1 MSILSTNKKLIRIGD
16 DYSAG
21 SGIDITDRVISVT
34 SFGPEYSAG
43 PNIDIQDYVIS
54 GRDWSE
60 EINAISA
67 NANSAFNEWV
77 SNDYTTDQTNITN
90 KFTFVSGEI
99 DNKLDKSESAKY
111 YPMEGNPSGF
121 LTQHQDLTYLSGK
134 VDEKLDTTAFS
145 TVSGDFLTS
154 IPDEYATKDFVSSS
168 ISSKL
173 DISSFSS
180 VSGDFVTNNYIQN
193 NYYSKTDTSS
203 KEELADAFNNV
214 NVPSSVLDLSGFE
227 YNSQNLISGY
237 GGSAFAGQGGG
248 AEYTGIA
255 PIVVNNE
262 TDTIGLDTFILS
274 GGENVDLVEDYE
286 NNIVRIDIDLSGMS
300 FDDYYK
306 KTETSS
312 KDEITNALG
321 GLSNDYYPLT
331 GNPSGFLTE
340 HQSLTNY
347 YTKNETSSR
356 DELNTA
362 IQYVSANA
370 GKTYTGVSPI
380 VVNNTTNE
388 ISADAWV
395 LSGGDGISLVDDNI
409 NNITRID
416 VTAQGGDPEVQGLV
430 RSNSSTW
437 DSVTNKL
444 DTTAF
449 STVSGTFLTTA
460 FGISESAHWEEA
472 TNAYEQNSGAYLTS
486 HQDLSD
492 YAKSSALNDYQT
504 IAGMTAYQPAG
515 SYATTNE
522 LEQVSADITATIPS
536 TAGLASE
543 SYVQTNSAVLTAM
556 IDGKQDTLTF
566 GYDEQDR
573 ISAINSSALA
583 GGGSVPEDVMVE
595 PNLEYNAVNEIS
607 GYNGSAIAQYGA
619 EKQWLVHDDTLVHAA
634 NSAQYALGCNI
645 SALQRLMGIDE
656 TLLYSATGPNVTTFT
671 LNESPMNF
679 NEIKVY
685 TRGSN
690 WGVSDAN
697 RGGNNYFFPI
707 EQFSLNRIGML
718 GQFMGG
724 TSTSNQFFAGAYYSG
739 TSSTTWT
746 KYLGYVKN
754 INTTANADWPN
765 SAHMFIYKIIGVGR
779 NN

>member
-34 SFGPEYSAG
+34 SVYSAG

-60 EINAISA
+60 EINAVSA

-99 DNKLDKSESAKY
+99 DNKLDKADSAMF

-154 IPDEYATKDFVSSS
+154 IPDEYATKDFVSNS
-168 ISSKL
+168 ITGKL

-180 VSGDFVTNNYIQN
+180 ISGDFVTNDYIQN
-193 NYYSKTDTSS
+193 NYYTKTDTSS

-227 YNSQNLISGY
+227 YNEQNLISGY

-255 PIVVNNE
+255 PIVVDNE
-262 TDTIGLDTFILS
+262 NDTIGLDTFILS
-274 GGENVDLVEDYE
+274 GGQNVDLVEDYE

-312 KDEITNALG
+312 KEEITNALG
-321 GLSNDYYPLT
+321 GLSNVYYPLT
-331 GNPSGFLTE
+331 GNPSGFLTQ

-395 LSGGDGISLVDDNI
+395 LSGGTGISLVDDNI

-430 RSNSSTW
+430 RSNSATW
-437 DSVTNKL
+437 NSVTNKL

-449 STVSGTFLTTA
+449 STVSGDFLVASSLNGYATETFVQDTSANITA
-460 FGISESAHWEEA
+460 LIPDTSNFI
-472 TNAYEQNSGAYLTS
+472 TNA
-486 HQDLSD
+486 
-492 YAKSSALNDYQT
+492 SAESTYQT
-504 IAGMTAYQPAG
+504 IEGMTAYQPAG

-543 SYVQTNSAVLTAM
+543 SYVQTNSAVLTGM

-573 ISAINSSALA
+573 INSINSSALA
-583 GGGSVPEDVMVE
+583 GGGDVPEDVMVE
-595 PNLEYNAVNEIS
+595 TNLEYNAVNEIS

-634 NSAQYALGCNI
+634 NSAQYALGVNL
-645 SALQRLMGIDE
+645 SAVAQLLGVDE
-656 TLLYSATGPNVTTFT
+656 TVLWSGSGITTAFALSEAATGFNKIRYEWKWNNSVGNATINSVFDPDTQIFNLFAMNSINTNKYYTIGNFT
-671 LNESPMNF
+671 
-679 NEIKVY
+679 Y
-685 TRGSN
+685 DT
-690 WGVSDAN
+690 
-697 RGGNNYFFPI
+697 
-707 EQFSLNRIGML
+707 
-718 GQFMGG
+718 
-724 TSTSNQFFAGAYYSG
+724 AY
-739 TSSTTWT
+739 
-746 KYLGYVKN
+746 KN
-754 INTTANADWPN
+754 ITYVSGWQGANSVPNTATNVER
-765 SAHMFIYKIIGVGR
+765 FISIRKIVGIGR
-779 NN
+779 KQ

>member
-60 EINAISA
+60 EINAVSA
-67 NANSAFNEWV
+67 KANSAFNEWV
-77 SNDYTTDQTNITN
+77 SNDYSTDQTNITN

-99 DNKLDKSESAKY
+99 DNKLDKADSAKF

-154 IPDEYATKDFVSSS
+154 IPDEYATKDFVSNS
-168 ISSKL
+168 ITGKL

-180 VSGDFVTNNYIQN
+180 VSGDFITNDYIQN

-203 KEELADAFNNV
+203 KEELTNAFNNV

-227 YNSQNLISGY
+227 YNEQNLISGY
-237 GGSAFAGQGGG
+237 GGSAFAGQGG

-255 PIVVNNE
+255 PIVVDNE
-262 TDTIGLDTFILS
+262 NDTIGLDTFILS
-274 GGENVDLVEDYE
+274 GGQNVDLVEDYE

-312 KDEITNALG
+312 KEEITNALG
-321 GLSNDYYPLT
+321 DLSTAYYPLT
-331 GNPSGFLTE
+331 GNPSGFLTQ

-388 ISADAWV
+388 ISADAWI
-395 LSGGDGISLVDDNI
+395 LSGGTGISLVDDNI

-416 VTAQGGDPEVQGLV
+416 VTAQGGDPEVQNLV

-437 DSVTNKL
+437 DSVSNKL

-449 STVSGTFLTTA
+449 SEVSGSFLT
-460 FGISESAHWEEA
+460 AHQSLDGYATETLVEE
-472 TNAYEQNSGAYLTS
+472 TSGAITS
-486 HQDLSD
+486 LIPTNYYPDTNPSGFISGVDLS
-492 YAKSSALNDYQT
+492 
-504 IAGMTAYQPAG
+504 P
-515 SYATTNE
+515 YATTNE

-556 IDGKQDTLTF
+556 IAEKQDTLTF

-573 ISAINSSALA
+573 INSINSSALA
-583 GGGSVPEDVMVE
+583 GGGDVPEDVMVE
-595 PNLEYNAVNEIS
+595 SAIGYNAVGEIS
-607 GYNGSAIAQYGA
+607 GYGSSAIAQYGA
-619 EKQWLVHDDTLVHAA
+619 EKQWLVHDDTIVHVS
-634 NSAQYALGCNI
+634 NSAQYAFGCNI

-656 TLLYSATGPNVTTFT
+656 TVLWSGSQTLNNEITLSESRHNFNSLKMWYSPSNNEGGNVGVMEIPMMGANTGTQFNLESNVAFSTGTAAGFHIHWTYYVSASDTKMKVLNAFWWGKQNAGGIDGATGT
-671 LNESPMNF
+671 
-679 NEIKVY
+679 
-685 TRGSN
+685 
-690 WGVSDAN
+690 WG
-697 RGGNNYFFPI
+697 
-707 EQFSLNRIGML
+707 Q
-718 GQFMGG
+718 G
-724 TSTSNQFFAGAYYSG
+724 TNQQCPR
-739 TSSTTWT
+739 
-746 KYLGYVKN
+746 V
-754 INTTANADWPN
+754 
-765 SAHMFIYKIIGVGR
+765 YKIIGIGR
-779 NN
+779 KQ

>member
-1 MSILSTNKKLIRIGD
+1 MSILIRIGD

-43 PNIDIQDYVIS
+43 ANIDIQDYVIS

-60 EINAISA
+60 EINAVSA

-77 SNDYTTDQTNITN
+77 SNDYSTDQTNITN

-99 DNKLDKSESAKY
+99 DNKLDKADSAKF

-145 TVSGDFLTS
+145 TVSGDFLTA
-154 IPDEYATKDFVSSS
+154 IPDEYATKDFVSNS
-168 ISSKL
+168 ITGKL

-180 VSGDFVTNNYIQN
+180 VSGDFVTNDYIQN

-203 KEELADAFNNV
+203 KEELTNAFNNV

-227 YNSQNLISGY
+227 YNEQNLISGY

-255 PIVVNNE
+255 PIVVDNE
-262 TDTIGLDTFILS
+262 NDTIGLDTFILS
-274 GGENVDLVEDYE
+274 GGQNVDLVEDYE

-312 KDEITNALG
+312 KEEITNALG
-321 GLSNDYYPLT
+321 DLSNVYYPLT
-331 GNPSGFLTE
+331 GNPSGFLTQ

-395 LSGGDGISLVDDNI
+395 LSGGNGISLVDDNI

-416 VTAQGGDPEVQGLV
+416 VTAQGGDPEVQNLV

-437 DSVTNKL
+437 NSVTNKL

-449 STVSGTFLTTA
+449 SDVSSTFLT
-460 FGISESAHWEEA
+460 AHQSLDGYATETLVEE
-472 TNAYEQNSGAYLTS
+472 TSGAITSLIPTNYYPDTNPSGFISGVDLT
-486 HQDLSD
+486 
-492 YAKSSALNDYQT
+492 
-504 IAGMTAYQPAG
+504 P
-515 SYATTNE
+515 YATTNE

-556 IDGKQDTLTF
+556 IAEKQDTLTF

-573 ISAINSSALA
+573 ISAINNSAVA
-583 GGGSVPEDVMVE
+583 GGGDVPTGTMNVSG
-595 PNLEYNAVNEIS
+595 LEYNAVNEIS
-607 GYNGSAIAQYGA
+607 AYNGSAIAQYGA
-619 EKQWLVHDDTLVHAA
+619 EKQWLVHDDTIVSIS
-634 NSAQYALGCNI
+634 NSAQYAFGVAIDNV
-645 SALQRLMGIDE
+645 ARLMGVDE
-656 TLLYSATGPNVTTFT
+656 TLLWSGDDLRKYTNIELSGSPSAYNK
-671 LNESPMNF
+671 
-679 NEIKVY
+679 IKVIYGSNITQSSTGNKLFGSLEYY
-685 TRGSN
+685 TTDCPILILNGVLRGS
-690 WGVSDAN
+690 
-697 RGGNNYFFPI
+697 
-707 EQFSLNRIGML
+707 
-718 GQFMGG
+718 
-724 TSTSNQFFAGAYYSG
+724 STSRYVAED
-739 TSSTTWT
+739 TWT
-746 KYLGYVKN
+746 G
-754 INTTANADWPN
+754 INTTVWEWTDGALWQFGSTAVQTANNKWCNP
-765 SAHMFIYKIIGVGR
+765 YRIIGIGR
-779 NN
+779 KQ

>member
-60 EINAISA
+60 EINAVSA

-121 LTQHQDLTYLSGK
+121 LIQHQDLTYLSGK

-145 TVSGDFLTS
+145 SVSGDFLTS
-154 IPDEYATKDFVSSS
+154 IPDEYATKDFVSNS
-168 ISSKL
+168 ITGKL

-180 VSGDFVTNNYIQN
+180 VSGDFVTNDYIQN
-193 NYYSKTDTSS
+193 NYYTKTDTSS
-203 KEELADAFNNV
+203 KEELTNAFNNV

-227 YNSQNLISGY
+227 YNEQNLISGY
-237 GGSAFAGQGGG
+237 GGSAFAGQGG

-255 PIVVNNE
+255 PIVVDNE
-262 TDTIGLDTFILS
+262 NDTIGLDTFILS
-274 GGENVDLVEDYE
+274 GGQNVDLVEDYE

-312 KDEITNALG
+312 KEEITNALG
-321 GLSNDYYPLT
+321 GLSNVYYPLT
-331 GNPSGFLTE
+331 GNPSGFLTQ

-370 GKTYTGVSPI
+370 GKTYTGVLPI

-395 LSGGDGISLVDDNI
+395 LSGGTGISLVDDNI

-449 STVSGTFLTTA
+449 STVSGTFLTAVDLSPYAT
-460 FGISESAHWEEA
+460 ETLVEE
-472 TNAYEQNSGAYLTS
+472 TSGAITS
-486 HQDLSD
+486 LIPTDYYPDTNPSGFISGVDLSD
-492 YAKSSALNDYQT
+492 YATTADLAL
-504 IAGMTAYQPAG
+504 
-515 SYATTNE
+515 
-522 LEQVSADITATIPS
+522 
-536 TAGLASE
+536 
-543 SYVQTNSAVLTAM
+543 
-556 IDGKQDTLTF
+556 KQDTLTF
-566 GYDEQDR
+566 DYDEQDR
-573 ISAINSSALA
+573 ISAINNSAIAAGDEFPVSADEAIQYVQTNSANIDDTVTSYQTNSSTY
-583 GGGSVPEDVMVE
+583 MVE

-619 EKQWLVHDDTLVHAA
+619 EKQWLQHDDTLVHAA
-634 NSAQYALGCNI
+634 NSAQYALGVNL
-645 SALQRLMGIDE
+645 SAVAQLLGVDE
-656 TLLYSATGPNVTTFT
+656 TVLFESTSGGVLSGSFT
-671 LNESPMNF
+671 ENLTNF
-679 NEIKVY
+679 NYIEFFC
-685 TRGSN
+685 
-690 WGVSDAN
+690 N
-697 RGGNNYFFPI
+697 R
-707 EQFSLNRIGML
+707 
-718 GQFMGG
+718 
-724 TSTSNQFFAGAYYSG
+724 
-739 TSSTTWT
+739 
-746 KYLGYVKN
+746 V
-754 INTTANADWPN
+754 NTTANSNLAGSLKIAMVGEGVPSEIMLQAGLHTDPSAMFAPREFFDLTN
-765 SAHMFIYKIIGVGR
+765 SGFAWQAGYNPTINRIGTSGTNIITLNFKNFGITKVIGIGR
-779 NN
+779 KEV

>member
-16 DYSAG
+16 EYSAG

-60 EINAISA
+60 EINAVSA
-67 NANSAFNEWV
+67 NANSAFNEWL

-145 TVSGDFLTS
+145 TVSGDFLTA
-154 IPDEYATKDFVSSS
+154 IPDEYATKDFVSNS

-180 VSGDFVTNNYIQN
+180 ISGDFVTNDYIQN

-203 KEELADAFNNV
+203 KEELTNAFNNV

-227 YNSQNLISGY
+227 YNAQNLISGY

-255 PIVVNNE
+255 PIVVDNE
-262 TDTIGLDTFILS
+262 NDTIGLDTFILS
-274 GGENVDLVEDYE
+274 GGQNVDLVEDYE

-312 KDEITNALG
+312 TEEINNALG
-321 GLSNDYYPLT
+321 GLSNVYYPLT
-331 GNPSGFLTE
+331 GNPSGFLTS

-395 LSGGDGISLVDDNI
+395 LSGGTGISLVDDNI

-416 VTAQGGDPEVQGLV
+416 VTAGGGTGGDPEVNAYVTNNSATLNGTTDLVQNSSGLWNDV
-430 RSNSSTW
+430 AVYQSNSANYLTAHQDISY
-437 DSVTNKL
+437 KL
-444 DTTAF
+444 DESAF
-449 STVSGTFLTTA
+449 ADVSGTFLTA
-460 FGISESAHWEEA
+460 
-472 TNAYEQNSGAYLTS
+472 

-492 YAKSSALNDYQT
+492 YYTTADANTLSSMLSGAIDYVS
-504 IAGMTAYQPAG
+504 ANVGDEFP
-515 SYATTNE
+515 
-522 LEQVSADITATIPS
+522 VSADEAIQYVQSNSANIDDTVT
-536 TAGLASE
+536 
-543 SYVQTNSAVLTAM
+543 SYQTNSGTFLTAQQEVSH
-556 IDGKQDTLTF
+556 D
-566 GYDEQDR
+566 
-573 ISAINSSALA
+573 NSL
-583 GGGSVPEDVMVE
+583 
-595 PNLEYNAVNEIS
+595 S
-607 GYNGSAIAQYGA
+607 GTGM
-619 EKQWLVHDDTLVHAA
+619 A
-634 NSAQYALGCNI
+634 NSPLGVM
-645 SALQRLMGIDE
+645 L
-656 TLLYSATGPNVTTFT
+656 SATN
-671 LNESPMNF
+671 
-679 NEIKVY
+679 
-685 TRGSN
+685 
-690 WGVSDAN
+690 DAN
-697 RGGNNYFFPI
+697 VNNI
-707 EQFSLNRIGML
+707 VVTASLP
-718 GQFMGG
+718 
-724 TSTSNQFFAGAYYSG
+724 STPDAN
-739 TSSTTWT
+739 TL
-746 KYLGYVKN
+746 YL
-754 INTTANADWPN
+754 IQE
-765 SAHMFIYKIIGVGR
+765 
-779 NN
+779 

>member
-60 EINAISA
+60 EINAVSA

-111 YPMEGNPSGF
+111 YPMVGNPSGF

-145 TVSGDFLTS
+145 TVSGDFLTA
-154 IPDEYATKDFVSSS
+154 IPDEYATKDFVSNS
-168 ISSKL
+168 ITGKL

-180 VSGDFVTNNYIQN
+180 LSGDFVTNDYIQN

-203 KEELADAFNNV
+203 KEELTNAFNNV

-227 YNSQNLISGY
+227 YNAQNLISGY
-237 GGSAFAGQGGG
+237 GGSAFAGQGG

-255 PIVVNNE
+255 PIVVDNE
-262 TDTIGLDTFILS
+262 NDTIGLDTFILS
-274 GGENVDLVEDYE
+274 GGQNVDLVEDYD

-312 KDEITNALG
+312 KEEITNALG

-331 GNPSGFLTE
+331 GNPSGFLTQ

-370 GKTYTGVSPI
+370 GKTYTGVLPI

-395 LSGGDGISLVDDNI
+395 LSGGTGISLVDDNI

-416 VTAQGGDPEVQGLV
+416 VTAQGGDPEVQNLV

-437 DSVTNKL
+437 DSVSDKL

-449 STVSGTFLTTA
+449 SNVSGTFLT
-460 FGISESAHWEEA
+460 AHQSLDGYATETLVEE
-472 TNAYEQNSGAYLTS
+472 TSGAITS
-486 HQDLSD
+486 LIPTDYYPDTNPSGFISGVDLSD
-492 YAKSSALNDYQT
+492 YATTADLAL
-504 IAGMTAYQPAG
+504 
-515 SYATTNE
+515 
-522 LEQVSADITATIPS
+522 
-536 TAGLASE
+536 
-543 SYVQTNSAVLTAM
+543 
-556 IDGKQDTLTF
+556 KQDTLTF

-573 ISAINSSALA
+573 ISAINNSAIAAGDEFPVSADEAIQYVQTNSAGIDDTVTSYQTNSSTY
-583 GGGSVPEDVMVE
+583 MVE

-619 EKQWLVHDDTLVHAA
+619 EKQWLQHDDTIVHLS
-634 NSAQYALGCNI
+634 NSAQYAFGCNI

-656 TLLYSATGPNVTTFT
+656 TVLWSGTPSTSINLA
-671 LNESPMNF
+671 
-679 NEIKVY
+679 
-685 TRGSN
+685 
-690 WGVSDAN
+690 
-697 RGGNNYFFPI
+697 
-707 EQFSLNRIGML
+707 EQFSNFETIKITAHAQEQNTKMA
-718 GQFMGG
+718 QTFEFPG
-724 TSTSNQFFAGAYYSG
+724 T
-739 TSSTTWT
+739 
-746 KYLGYVKN
+746 
-754 INTTANADWPN
+754 N
-765 SAHMFIYKIIGVGR
+765 SAFDLHIYSYNSNANSVVNYLTRYNVNGLIFSASVINHWWQTTGSITAGNWQGPGSSPIVPIKVVGIHR
-779 NN
+779 ISG

>member
-60 EINAISA
+60 EINAVSA

-154 IPDEYATKDFVSSS
+154 IPDEYATKDFVSNS
-168 ISSKL
+168 ITGKL
-173 DISSFSS
+173 DISSFSA
-180 VSGDFVTNNYIQN
+180 VSGDFVTNDYIQN

-203 KEELADAFNNV
+203 KEELTDAFNNV

-227 YNSQNLISGY
+227 YNEQNLISGY

-255 PIVVNNE
+255 PIVVDNE
-262 TDTIGLDTFILS
+262 NDTIGLDTFILS
-274 GGENVDLVEDYE
+274 GGQNVDLVEDYE

-312 KDEITNALG
+312 KEEITNALG
-321 GLSNDYYPLT
+321 GLSNVYYPLT

-395 LSGGDGISLVDDNI
+395 LSGGTGISLVDDNI

-416 VTAQGGDPEVQGLV
+416 VTAQGGDPEIQNLV

-449 STVSGTFLTTA
+449 SEVSSSFLTA
-460 FGISESAHWEEA
+460 
-472 TNAYEQNSGAYLTS
+472 

-504 IAGMTAYQPAG
+504 IEGMTAYQPVG
-515 SYATTNE
+515 EYATT
-522 LEQVSADITATIPS
+522 AD
-536 TAGLASE
+536 LA
-543 SYVQTNSAVLTAM
+543 L
-556 IDGKQDTLTF
+556 KQDTLTF
-566 GYDEQDR
+566 DYDEQDR
-573 ISAINSSALA
+573 ISAINSSAIAA
-583 GGGSVPEDVMVE
+583 GDEFPVSADEAIQYVQTNSANIDETVNEYQTNSSTYMVE
-595 PNLEYNAVNEIS
+595 PNLGYNAVNEIS

-619 EKQWLVHDDTLVHAA
+619 EKQWLVHDDTIVHIS
-634 NSAQYALGCNI
+634 NSAQYALGVNL
-645 SALQRLMGIDE
+645 SAVAQLLGVDE
-656 TLLYSATGPNVTTFT
+656 TVLWSGTKNTYSAGTLSEDPYNFKTIKFYQANSQAGNSVTEMEIDRVGDGIVVIMSPRGN
-671 LNESPMNF
+671 NESNYDIIRVSLTPTSW
-679 NEIKVY
+679 KVLNSKSLL
-685 TRGSN
+685 GS
-690 WGVSDAN
+690 WTTTSVTVQ
-697 RGGNNYFFPI
+697 NN
-707 EQFSLNRIGML
+707 
-718 GQFMGG
+718 
-724 TSTSNQFFAGAYYSG
+724 A
-739 TSSTTWT
+739 
-746 KYLGYVKN
+746 
-754 INTTANADWPN
+754 ANAIK
-765 SAHMFIYKIIGVGR
+765 SVYKIVGIGR
-779 NN
+779 KQ

>member
-60 EINAISA
+60 EINAVSA

-111 YPMEGNPSGF
+111 YPMVGNPSGF

-145 TVSGDFLTS
+145 SVSGDFLTS
-154 IPDEYATKDFVSSS
+154 IPDEYATKDFVSNS

-203 KEELADAFNNV
+203 KEELTNAFNNV

-227 YNSQNLISGY
+227 YNEQNLISGY

-248 AEYTGIA
+248 GAEYTGIA
-255 PIVVNNE
+255 PIVVDNE
-262 TDTIGLDTFILS
+262 NDTIGLDTFILS
-274 GGENVDLVEDYE
+274 GGQNVDLVEDYE

-312 KDEITNALG
+312 KEEITNALG
-321 GLSNDYYPLT
+321 GLSNVYYPLT
-331 GNPSGFLTE
+331 GNPSGFLTQ

-370 GKTYTGVSPI
+370 GKTYTGVLPI

-395 LSGGDGISLVDDNI
+395 LSGGTGISLVDDNI

-449 STVSGTFLTTA
+449 STVSGTFLTAVDLSPYAT
-460 FGISESAHWEEA
+460 ETLVEE
-472 TNAYEQNSGAYLTS
+472 TSGAITS
-486 HQDLSD
+486 LIPTDYYPDTNPSGFISGVDLSD
-492 YAKSSALNDYQT
+492 YATTADLAL
-504 IAGMTAYQPAG
+504 
-515 SYATTNE
+515 
-522 LEQVSADITATIPS
+522 
-536 TAGLASE
+536 
-543 SYVQTNSAVLTAM
+543 
-556 IDGKQDTLTF
+556 KQDTLTF

-573 ISAINSSALA
+573 ISSINNSALA
-583 GGGSVPEDVMVE
+583 GGTDLEFGYTDADTISSINTSALTDVSLNNIVQTNSGAWGGSALPISAGNGIKVNLVDNTLVFSNDETVLWEGTISANGSTGQLSEDVANFNRVGF
-595 PNLEYNAVNEIS
+595 YVKF
-607 GYNGSAIAQYGA
+607 NGSTPDAPQFLQFDTSLKQYTLLGGLTNGTTSA
-619 EKQWLVHDDTLVHAA
+619 GIPFIGIMMLSIDDNNVIKYL
-634 NSAQYALGCNI
+634 NGYQ
-645 SALQRLMGIDE
+645 E
-656 TLLYSATGPNVTTFT
+656 TL
-671 LNESPMNF
+671 
-679 NEIKVY
+679 
-685 TRGSN
+685 
-690 WGVSDAN
+690 
-697 RGGNNYFFPI
+697 
-707 EQFSLNRIGML
+707 
-718 GQFMGG
+718 
-724 TSTSNQFFAGAYYSG
+724 
-739 TSSTTWT
+739 
-746 KYLGYVKN
+746 
-754 INTTANADWPN
+754 TTASHVAQREFHAVL
-765 SAHMFIYKIIGVGR
+765 SKVIGISR
-779 NN
+779 K

>member
-60 EINAISA
+60 EINAVSA

-77 SNDYTTDQTNITN
+77 SNDYITDQTNITN

-145 TVSGDFLTS
+145 SVSGDFLTS
-154 IPDEYATKDFVSSS
+154 IPDEYATKDFVSNS
-168 ISSKL
+168 ITGKL

-180 VSGDFVTNNYIQN
+180 VSGDFVTNDYIQN
-193 NYYSKTDTSS
+193 NYYTKTDTSS
-203 KEELADAFNNV
+203 KEELTNAFNNV

-227 YNSQNLISGY
+227 YNAQNLISGY

-248 AEYTGIA
+248 GAEYTGIA
-255 PIVVNNE
+255 PIVVDNE
-262 TDTIGLDTFILS
+262 NDTIGLDTFILS
-274 GGENVDLVEDYE
+274 GGQNVDLVEDYE

-312 KDEITNALG
+312 KEEITNALG
-321 GLSNDYYPLT
+321 GLSNVYYPLT
-331 GNPSGFLTE
+331 GNPSGFLTQ

-370 GKTYTGVSPI
+370 GKTYTGVLPI

-395 LSGGDGISLVDDNI
+395 LSGGTGISLVDDNI

-449 STVSGTFLTTA
+449 STVSGTFLTAVDLSPYAT
-460 FGISESAHWEEA
+460 ETLVEE
-472 TNAYEQNSGAYLTS
+472 TSGAITSLIPTDYYPDSNPSGFITGVDLTP
-486 HQDLSD
+486 
-492 YAKSSALNDYQT
+492 YQT
-504 IAGMTAYQPAG
+504 IEGMTAYQPVGDYTTTAEVDTLSSMLSAAIDYVSANAG
-515 SYATTNE
+515 DE
-522 LEQVSADITATIPS
+522 FPVSADEAIQ
-536 TAGLASE
+536 
-543 SYVQTNSAVLTAM
+543 YVQTNSAQIDDTVTSYQTNSGTFLT
-556 IDGKQDTLTF
+556 
-566 GYDEQDR
+566 
-573 ISAINSSALA
+573 
-583 GGGSVPEDVMVE
+583 E

-607 GYNGSAIAQYGA
+607 AYNGSAIAQYGA
-619 EKQWLVHDDTLVHAA
+619 EKQWLQHDDTLVHAA

-656 TLLYSATGPNVTTFT
+656 TVLF
-671 LNESPMNF
+671 
-679 NEIKVY
+679 
-685 TRGSN
+685 
-690 WGVSDAN
+690 
-697 RGGNNYFFPI
+697 
-707 EQFSLNRIGML
+707 
-718 GQFMGG
+718 
-724 TSTSNQFFAGAYYSG
+724 
-739 TSSTTWT
+739 SSTTGITTSFNLNEAASSFNKLEINWWWNNSVQQCT
-746 KYLGYVKN
+746 QLNYIIPDQRVFVLNTISNTNDIHKYCTVGKFDFSEDYKTLTYVSGWQA
-754 INTTANADWPN
+754 ANAFPN
-765 SAHMFIYKIIGVGR
+765 TSTPSSLFISIRKIVGIGR
-779 NN
+779 KDNT

>member
-43 PNIDIQDYVIS
+43 ANIDIQDYVIS

-60 EINAISA
+60 EINAVSA

-111 YPMEGNPSGF
+111 YPMVGNPSGF

-145 TVSGDFLTS
+145 TVSGDFLTA
-154 IPDEYATKDFVSSS
+154 IPDEYATKDFVSNS
-168 ISSKL
+168 ITGKL

-203 KEELADAFNNV
+203 KEELTNAFNNV

-227 YNSQNLISGY
+227 YNEQNLISGY

-248 AEYTGIA
+248 GAEYTGIA
-255 PIVVNNE
+255 PIVVDNE
-262 TDTIGLDTFILS
+262 NDTIGLDTFILS
-274 GGENVDLVEDYE
+274 GGQNVDLVEDYE

-312 KDEITNALG
+312 KEEITNALG
-321 GLSNDYYPLT
+321 GLSNVYYPLT
-331 GNPSGFLTE
+331 GNPSGFLTQ

-370 GKTYTGVSPI
+370 GKTYTGVLPI

-395 LSGGDGISLVDDNI
+395 LSGGTGISLVDDNI

-449 STVSGTFLTTA
+449 STVSGTFLTAVDLSPYAT
-460 FGISESAHWEEA
+460 ETLVEE
-472 TNAYEQNSGAYLTS
+472 TSGAITS
-486 HQDLSD
+486 LIPTDYYPDTNPSGFISGVDLSD
-492 YAKSSALNDYQT
+492 YATTADLAL
-504 IAGMTAYQPAG
+504 
-515 SYATTNE
+515 
-522 LEQVSADITATIPS
+522 
-536 TAGLASE
+536 
-543 SYVQTNSAVLTAM
+543 
-556 IDGKQDTLTF
+556 KQDTLTF

-573 ISAINSSALA
+573 ISSINNSALA
-583 GGGSVPEDVMVE
+583 GGTDLEFGYTDADTISSINTSALTDVSLNNIVQTNSGAWGGSALPISAGNGIKVNLVDNTLVFSNDETVLWEGTISANGSTGQLSEDVANFNRVGFYVKFNRSTPDAPQFLQFDTSLKQYTLLGGLTNGTTSAGIPFIGIMMLSIDDNNVIKYL
-595 PNLEYNAVNEIS
+595 N
-607 GYNGSAIAQYGA
+607 GYQ
-619 EKQWLVHDDTLVHAA
+619 
-634 NSAQYALGCNI
+634 
-645 SALQRLMGIDE
+645 E
-656 TLLYSATGPNVTTFT
+656 TL
-671 LNESPMNF
+671 
-679 NEIKVY
+679 
-685 TRGSN
+685 
-690 WGVSDAN
+690 
-697 RGGNNYFFPI
+697 
-707 EQFSLNRIGML
+707 
-718 GQFMGG
+718 
-724 TSTSNQFFAGAYYSG
+724 
-739 TSSTTWT
+739 
-746 KYLGYVKN
+746 
-754 INTTANADWPN
+754 TTASHVAQREFQAVL
-765 SAHMFIYKIIGVGR
+765 SKVIGISR
-779 NN
+779 K

>member
-1 MSILSTNKKLIRIGD
+1 MSILSTNKKLIRIGE

-34 SFGPEYSAG
+34 SLGPEYSAG

-60 EINAISA
+60 EINAVSA

-90 KFTFVSGEI
+90 KFTFASGEI

-180 VSGDFVTNNYIQN
+180 VSGDFVTNDYIQN
-193 NYYSKTDTSS
+193 NYYTKTDTSS

-227 YNSQNLISGY
+227 YNEQNLISGY

-248 AEYTGIA
+248 GAEYTGIA
-255 PIVVNNE
+255 PIVVDNE
-262 TDTIGLDTFILS
+262 NDTIGLDTFILS
-274 GGENVDLVEDYE
+274 GGQNVDLVEDYE

-312 KDEITNALG
+312 KEEITNALG
-321 GLSNDYYPLT
+321 GLSNVYYPLT
-331 GNPSGFLTE
+331 GNPSGFLTQ

-395 LSGGDGISLVDDNI
+395 LSGGTGISLVDDNI

-449 STVSGTFLTTA
+449 STVSGTFLTA
-460 FGISESAHWEEA
+460 VD
-472 TNAYEQNSGAYLTS
+472 LTP
-486 HQDLSD
+486 
-492 YAKSSALNDYQT
+492 YQT
-504 IAGMTAYQPAG
+504 TAGMTAYQPAG

-543 SYVQTNSAVLTAM
+543 SYVQTNSAVLTGM

-573 ISAINSSALA
+573 ISAINNSALA
-583 GGGSVPEDVMVE
+583 GGGDVPEDVMVE
-595 PNLEYNAVNEIS
+595 SAVEYNAVGEIS
-607 GYNGSAIAQYGA
+607 GYGNSAIAQYGA
-619 EKQWLVHDDTLVHAA
+619 EKQWLQHDDTIVSIS
-634 NSAQYALGCNI
+634 NSAQYAFGCNI

-656 TLLYSATGPNVTTFT
+656 TVLWSGNLANTGNVVLSEAATG
-671 LNESPMNF
+671 F
-679 NEIKVY
+679 NKIRLY
-685 TRGSN
+685 
-690 WGVSDAN
+690 VSDMDN
-697 RGGNNYFFPI
+697 RGGTNLMDFTPDSIIN
-707 EQFSLNRIGML
+707 IGY
-718 GQFMGG
+718 
-724 TSTSNQFFAGAYYSG
+724 TAPYP
-739 TSSTTWT
+739 
-746 KYLGYVKN
+746 
-754 INTTANADWPN
+754 NTTASFMLRYSTLSSTDYITYNC
-765 SAHMFIYKIIGVGR
+765 YKNGRVVLGAGEGFLTGSGPVITKVIGIGR
-779 NN
+779 KEV